1 MPSVSKK
8 RARFMAAAAHDSG
21 FARKAGIDQEVA
33 QEFNNADRRKKALA
47 NIRKRRARARNF

>member
-1 MPSVSKK
+1 
-8 RARFMAAAAHDSG
+8 MAAAAHDSG